1 MTQNNHERGVFM
13 NEIIGYEIEK
23 NRIEEIADVFKNKEK
38 YQQKGV
44 TIPKGLMLTGPAGV
58 GKTMFANY
66 LAKLSGATMFVFSP
80 SSSENKDLENA
91 AKIKK
96 LFEEAKLHI
105 PSIIF
110 VDELDEY
117 MPDDF
122 FRTDRNSDFLAT
134 ILKALDGDGYEGI
147 MFIGACLHLSSI
159 PEQVVRSGRIDESI
173 ILSRPNLETRSKMI
187 SYYLSK
193 VKFKYNFDINKLSNK
208 TSGFVGADIKN
219 LVNMT
224 CRSAIR
230 KNKSVLSIDDFIEPI
245 YTIRHKDIKKDND
258 ENEKYQ
264 VAVHEIGHLIVGR
277 ILLKQSFD
285 VTIDSYDY
293 IKGMVVSLDG
303 DDDTMVDNKECFIYE
318 IATSLGGQAAEE
330 ICFGY
335 TTTGCYSDIKKALK
349 IIDCMLQC
357 GMCGFGYVDL
367 ALSDER
373 TDWSDRLT
381 KRIEKKTIQIM
392 NKCYKLAKRI
402 IKQNLPVVKEFV
414 GLLIDKTVIVT
425 EESNTLFEKYGI

>member
-1 MTQNNHERGVFM
+1 MET
-13 NEIIGYEIEK
+13 IIGYEIEK

-38 YQQKGV
+38 YQQKGI

-58 GKTMFANY
+58 GKTMFAKY
-66 LAKLSGATMFVFSP
+66 LAKISGATFYVFSP
-80 SSSENKDLENA
+80 SSEDNTGLENA
-91 AKIKK
+91 TKLKK
-96 LFEEAKLHI
+96 LFEEAKNHT

-110 VDELDEY
+110 VDELDNY
-117 MPDDF
+117 MPDDY

-147 MFIGACLHLSSI
+147 MFVGACIRLASI
-159 PEQVVRSGRIDESI
+159 PDQVIRSGRVDESI
-173 ILSRPNLETRSKMI
+173 VLSRPNLEIRSKMI

-193 VKFKYNFDINKLSNK
+193 IKLNCSFDINKIANK

-224 CRSAIR
+224 CRSALR
-230 KNKSVLSIDDFIEPI
+230 KNKSDLSIDDFIESI
-245 YTIRHKDIKKDND
+245 YTIRHKDIKRDND

-264 VAVHEIGHLIVGR
+264 VAVHEVGHLIVGR

-285 VTIDSYDY
+285 ITIDNYDY
-293 IKGMVVSLDG
+293 IKGMVVSLD
-303 DDDTMVDNKECFIYE
+303 DDDDAMTDNEDYFINE
-318 IATSLGGQAAEE
+318 ITTSLGGKAAEE

-357 GMCGFGYVDL
+357 GMHGFEYVDL

-373 TDWSDRLT
+373 TDWSDKQIR
-381 KRIEKKTIQIM
+381 KVEKKTIQII

-402 IKQNLPVVKEFV
+402 IKHNLAIIKEFV
-414 GLLIDKTVIVT
+414 DLLMDKTVIVA
-425 EESNTLFEKYGI
+425 EESNLLFEKYGL

>member
-1 MTQNNHERGVFM
+1 M

-23 NRIEEIADVFKNKEK
+23 SRIEEIADVFKNKEK
-38 YQQKGV
+38 YQQKGIA
-44 TIPKGLMLTGPAGV
+44 IPKGLMLTGPAGV
-58 GKTMFANY
+58 GKTMFAKY
-66 LAKLSGATMFVFSP
+66 LAKISGATLFVFSP
-80 SSSENKDLENA
+80 STDENANLENA
-91 AKIKK
+91 AKLKK
-96 LFEEAKLHI
+96 LYEVAKHHTPAI
-105 PSIIF
+105 VF

-117 MPDDF
+117 MPDDY

-134 ILKALDGDGYEGI
+134 ILQALDGDGYEGI
-147 MFIGACLHLSSI
+147 MFVGACIHISSI
-159 PEQVVRSGRIDESI
+159 PQQVIRSGRVDESI
-173 ILSRPNLETRSKMI
+173 VLSRPNLETRGKMI

-193 VKFKYNFDINKLSNK
+193 IHIGYSFDVSKLANK

-219 LVNMT
+219 LVNIT
-224 CRSAIR
+224 CRSAIQ
-230 KNKSVLSIDDFIEPI
+230 KNKSDLSIDDFIEPI
-245 YTIRHKDIKKDND
+245 YTIRHKDIKREND
-258 ENEKYQ
+258 DSEKYK

-277 ILLKQSFD
+277 ILLEQSFD

-293 IKGMVVSLDG
+293 IKGMIVSLD
-303 DDDTMVDNKECFIYE
+303 DDNDTIVDNKENFIYE
-318 IATSLGGQAAEE
+318 IATSLGGKAAEE

-357 GMCGFGYVDL
+357 GMCGFGYIDL
-367 ALSDER
+367 ALTDER
-373 TDWSDRLT
+373 TDWSDKHT
-381 KRIEKKTIQIM
+381 KKVEKKTIQIM

-414 GLLIDKTVIVT
+414 GLLIDKTVIVA